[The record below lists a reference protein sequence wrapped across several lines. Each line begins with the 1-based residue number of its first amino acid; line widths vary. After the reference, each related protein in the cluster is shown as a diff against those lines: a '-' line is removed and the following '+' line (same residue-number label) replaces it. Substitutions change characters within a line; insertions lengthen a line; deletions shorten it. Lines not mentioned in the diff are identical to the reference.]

1 VPTGTGATVRAKIL
15 RGELVVVRPLR
26 RTDAPTLDRF
36 LRDKRVTRFL
46 PPRVRSE
53 SGRSF
58 VERVL
63 RDQRR
68 RLGFAFAIV
77 PKGSEE
83 VVGQI
88 RLFNWSPWEQS
99 AELGYWLGRPY
110 WGKGY
115 GTDAVRLVCR
125 FGFQSMN
132 LHRVTAV
139 VVAGNHQSEH
149 ALLKAGFQRE
159 GSSRKSGRIDD
170 EWRDEW
176 LYGMLEG
183 ELLEG

>member
-1 VPTGTGATVRAKIL
+1 M
-15 RGELVVVRPLR
+15 VRPLR
-26 RTDAPTLDRF
+26 PTDGPTLDRF
-36 LRDKRVTRFL
+36 LKDKQVTRFL
-46 PPRVRSE
+46 PARVRSE
-53 SGRSF
+53 TGLKF

-68 RLGFAFAIV
+68 GAGFAFAIV

-83 VVGQI
+83 VVGQV
-88 RLFNWSPWEQS
+88 RLFNWSTWERS
-99 AELGYWLGRPY
+99 AELGYWLGRAH

-115 GTDAVRLVCR
+115 GTDAVRLVCH
-125 FGFQSMN
+125 FGFQSMD
-132 LHRVTAV
+132 LHRINAV

-149 ALLKAGFQRE
+149 ALLKVGFQRE
-159 GSSRKSGRIDD
+159 GSSRKSGRLDD

-183 ELLEG
+183 ELLEP